1 MKRSLLLGCIAL
13 GAIAS
18 LGLAYSRL
26 TVAAPA
32 PAFGSHR
39 LAISSAPPAAADAAA
54 LSVSAETTRL
64 EERRLLYET
73 VDALVQA
80 SEFEK
85 ARKLLDEE
93 QARTG
98 EDAAP
103 EWRDL
108 EQGYRLMADCLER
121 PTPKHR
127 ARGEAFL
134 LVSEAHAISEKLRAA
149 CK

>member
-1 MKRSLLLGCIAL
+1 LGPLRVSL
-13 GAIAS
+13 S
-18 LGLAYSRL
+18 S
-26 TVAAPA
+26 AAPA
-32 PAFGSHR
+32 
-39 LAISSAPPAAADAAA
+39 AAAAASIQRATPAVADPAA
-54 LSVSAETTRL
+54 LSASAETARL

-93 QARTG
+93 QARTSS
-98 EDAAP
+98 DAAP

-121 PTPKHR
+121 PSPKHR

-134 LVSEAHAISEKLRAA
+134 LVTEAHAISEKLRAA